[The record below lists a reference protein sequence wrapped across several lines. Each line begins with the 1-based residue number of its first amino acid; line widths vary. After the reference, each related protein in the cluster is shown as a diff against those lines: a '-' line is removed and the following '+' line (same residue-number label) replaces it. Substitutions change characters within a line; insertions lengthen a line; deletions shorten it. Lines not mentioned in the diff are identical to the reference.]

1 MRWVVLALA
10 VRIAAAQQIELPNT
24 PGLTGKLL
32 VATNKSHDPEL
43 GRTVILLI
51 HDDANGAIGL
61 VLNRP
66 VAGSKPPMWSGGPIP
81 LEVRTLVRSRVP
93 PRDAEHIFGD
103 VYLLRKEPASNQ
115 AARVYAGYAGWAPHQ
130 LNDEIVRG
138 LWKILPGDAKAV
150 FDPNPATLWSR
161 LLR

>member
-1 MRWVVLALA
+1 MA
-10 VRIAAAQQIELPNT
+10 VRIAVGQQIELPNAA
-24 PGLTGKLL
+24 GLTGKLL

-81 LEVRTLVRSRVP
+81 LEVRTLLRSRAKLP
-93 PRDAEHIFGD
+93 DAEHIFGD
-103 VYLLRKEPASNQ
+103 IYLLRKVPVGDPA
-115 AARVYAGYAGWAPHQ
+115 AIRVYGGYAGWAPHQ
-130 LNDEIVRG
+130 LNDEIARG
-138 LWKILPGDAKAV
+138 LWKVLPGDAKAV